1 MAQVVRKSE
10 KISKIIIHAFF
21 IILSFVFI
29 IPIWTLFAISVTSDA
44 DIINYGYQLWPKVID
59 WGAYKYI
66 FTSASDILS
75 AYKVTIIITVVGT
88 VLSTVIG
95 AMCAYTISRQDFAYK
110 SRVTFYM
117 FFTMLFGG
125 GMVPSYILM
134 TQYLHVQ
141 NTYWALILPGM
152 ISVWNIF
159 IMRTFFQQI
168 PSSIIESATIDGAS
182 EMKIFISIIV
192 PLSTPALATIGL
204 LQMLGYW
211 NAWTPAMLYITDQ
224 KLYPLQYLLQTMLRN
239 MQEIMKN
246 IELTGN
252 TNMIDLSRLP
262 MESMRMAMAV
272 LAVGPILLVF
282 PFFQKYFVQGLT
294 VGSVKG

>member
-1 MAQVVRKSE
+1 MAQVVRTSE
-10 KISKIIIHAFF
+10 KISKIVIHIFF
-21 IILSFVFI
+21 IILSLVFI
-29 IPIWTLFAISVTSDA
+29 VPIWTLFSISITSDV
-44 DIINYGYQLWPKVID
+44 DLVTYGYQLIPKTVD
-59 WGAYKYI
+59 WSAYSYI
-66 FTSASDILS
+66 FTSAADVLTS
-75 AYKVTIIITVVGT
+75 YKVTIIITAVGT

-95 AMCAYTISRQDFAYK
+95 AMCAYTISRSDFAYRSK
-110 SRVTFYM
+110 VTFYM

-134 TQYLHVQ
+134 TQYLHTQ

-159 IMRTFFQQI
+159 VMRTFFQQI
-168 PSSIIESATIDGAS
+168 PASIIESATIDGAS
-182 EMKIFISIIV
+182 EIKIFVSIIV

-204 LQMLGYW
+204 LQMLAYW
-211 NAWTPAMLYITDQ
+211 NAWTPAMLYIT
-224 KLYPLQYLLQTMLRN
+224 KTELYPLQYLLQSMLRN
-239 MQEIMKN
+239 MQELLKN
-246 IELTGN
+246 MEQTG
-252 TNMIDLSRLP
+252 MMLDVQSVP

-272 LAVGPILLVF
+272 LAVGPILLIF

>member
-29 IPIWTLFAISVTSDA
+29 IPIWTLFAISITSDA
-44 DIINYGYQLWPKVID
+44 DIINYGYQLWPKAID
-59 WGAYKYI
+59 WGAYEYI

-252 TNMIDLSRLP
+252 TNMIDLSSLP

>member
-10 KISKIIIHAFF
+10 RISKIVIHIFF
-21 IILSFVFI
+21 IILSLVFI

-44 DIINYGYQLWPKVID
+44 DIVNFGYQLLPKNVD
-59 WGAYKYI
+59 WSAYKYI
-66 FTSASDILS
+66 FTSASNILTS
-75 AYKVTIIITVVGT
+75 YKVTIIISAVGT
-88 VLSTVIG
+88 ILSTIIG
-95 AMCAYTISRQDFAYK
+95 AMCAYTISRHDFAYR

-125 GMVPSYILM
+125 GMVPGYILM
-134 TQYLHVQ
+134 TQYLHTQ
-141 NTYWALILPGM
+141 NTYWAMILPGM
-152 ISVWNIF
+152 INVWNIF

-168 PSSIIESATIDGAS
+168 PSSIIESATIDGAG
-182 EMKIFISIIV
+182 ELKIFVTIII

-211 NAWTPAMLYITDQ
+211 NAWMPAMLYINKQ
-224 KLYPLQYLLQTMLRN
+224 ELYPLQYLLQSMLRN

-246 IELTGN
+246 IELTGM
-252 TNMIDLSRLP
+252 MIDTSSLP

-282 PFFQKYFVQGLT
+282 PFFQRYFVQGLT

>member
-1 MAQVVRKSE
+1 V
-10 KISKIIIHAFF
+10 IHAFF
-21 IILSFVFI
+21 LILSLVFI
-29 IPIWTLFAISVTSDA
+29 VPIWVLFSISVTSDA
-44 DIINYGYQLWPKVID
+44 DIINYGYQIIPKAID
-59 WGAYKYI
+59 WGAYEYI
-66 FTSASDILS
+66 FTSAANILT

-95 AMCAYTISRQDFAYK
+95 AMCAYTISRPDFAYRSK
-110 SRVTFYM
+110 VTFYM

-134 TQYLHVQ
+134 TQYLHTQ

-152 ISVWNIF
+152 ISVWNVF
-159 IMRTFFQQI
+159 VMRTFFQQI

-182 EMKIFISIIV
+182 EMKIFVSIIV

-211 NAWTPAMLYITDQ
+211 NAWAPAMLYITEQ

-252 TNMIDLSRLP
+252 TNMIDLSNLP

-272 LAVGPILLVF
+272 LAIGPILLVF

>member
-10 KISKIIIHAFF
+10 KVSKIIIHIFF
-21 IILSFVFI
+21 VILSLIFI
-29 IPIWTLFAISVTSDA
+29 IPIWTLFAISITSDA
-44 DIINYGYQLWPKVID
+44 DIVNYGYQLIPKNVD

-66 FTSASDILS
+66 FTSASSILTS
-75 AYKVTIIITVVGT
+75 YKVTIIISAVGT
-88 VLSTVIG
+88 FLSTVIG
-95 AMCAYTISRQDFAYK
+95 AMCAYTISRYDFAYR

-134 TQYLHVQ
+134 TQFLHTQ
-141 NTYWALILPGM
+141 NTYWAMILPGM
-152 ISVWNIF
+152 INVWNIF

-182 EMKIFISIIV
+182 ELKIFIKIIV

-204 LQMLGYW
+204 LQLLGYW
-211 NAWTPAMLYITDQ
+211 NAWMPAMLYVTKQ
-224 KLYPLQYLLQTMLRN
+224 ELYPLQYLLQSMLRN

-246 IELTGN
+246 IELTGM
-252 TNMIDLSRLP
+252 MIDTGSLP

-272 LAVGPILLVF
+272 LAVGPILLIF

>member
-10 KISKIIIHAFF
+10 KISKVIIHAFF
-21 IILSFVFI
+21 VILSLVFI
-29 IPIWTLFAISVTSDA
+29 VPIWTLIAISLSSDTDIVT
-44 DIINYGYQLWPKVID
+44 YGYQLIPKVVD
-59 WGAYKYI
+59 WSAYEYV
-66 FTSASDILS
+66 FTSAADILN

-88 VLSTVIG
+88 ALATILG

-110 SRVTFYM
+110 SKVTFYM
-117 FFTMLFGG
+117 FFTMLFSG

-134 TQYLHVQ
+134 TQYLKTQ
-141 NTYWALILPGM
+141 DTYWALILPGM
-152 ISVWNIF
+152 INVWNIF

-182 EMKIFISIIV
+182 ELKIFVSIII
-192 PLSTPALATIGL
+192 PLSTPAIATIGL
-204 LQMLGYW
+204 LQLLAHW
-211 NAWTPAMLYITDQ
+211 NAWMPAMLYITNP
-224 KLYPLQYLLQTMLRN
+224 KLYPLQYLLQSMLRN
-239 MQEIMKN
+239 MQELLKN
-246 IELTGN
+246 MQQTGMVVN
-252 TNMIDLSRLP
+252 AQDIP

>member
-10 KISKIIIHAFF
+10 KISKVIIHAFF
-21 IILSFVFI
+21 VILSLVFI
-29 IPIWTLFAISVTSDA
+29 VPIWTLIAISLSSDTDIVT
-44 DIINYGYQLWPKVID
+44 YGYQLIPKTID
-59 WGAYKYI
+59 WSAYEYV
-66 FTSASDILS
+66 FTSAADILN
-75 AYKVTIIITVVGT
+75 AYKVTIIVTVVGT
-88 VLSTVIG
+88 ALATILG

-110 SRVTFYM
+110 SKVTFYM
-117 FFTMLFGG
+117 FFTMLFSG

-134 TQYLHVQ
+134 TQYLKTQ
-141 NTYWALILPGM
+141 DTYWALILPGM
-152 ISVWNIF
+152 INVWNIF

-182 EMKIFISIIV
+182 ELKIFVSIII
-192 PLSTPALATIGL
+192 PLSTPAIATIGL
-204 LQMLGYW
+204 LQLLAHW
-211 NAWTPAMLYITDQ
+211 NAWMPAMLYITNP
-224 KLYPLQYLLQTMLRN
+224 KLYPLQYLLQSMLRN
-239 MQEIMKN
+239 MQELLKN
-246 IELTGN
+246 MQQTGMVVN
-252 TNMIDLSRLP
+252 AQDIP